1 MNTSSATEPVCVEPV
16 SSHTSSAAW
25 VSQSLASGSRRATE
39 PGRRQAPP
47 LSGLSGG
54 LTYLLP
60 WVEPPASWHASP
72 DQAPL
77 LGNGGALNRTGTESV
92 QTTRDTSSLAPRP
105 GSAGRALLTPAQRV
119 VFEDLLDI
127 GSPRPT
133 APQAL
138 ATDLRAYITENTAA
152 ALSKW
157 TERNLWVGKSLLN
170 TALRCEGQLAADA
183 AQPRNRPLPLATAV
197 GVVVHRAVQ
206 LSHTHPGRTPEQ
218 YVQASLQGSR
228 TEEAFEAFWTTALEH
243 LQSDLIVQST
253 SRLVSFMDSV
263 PPLQAAWAP
272 RFEEPLSVKI
282 GPLVLAARPDLV
294 LGRPRPDGRQ
304 TMFLCDVKST
314 DLRDYHFDEAMF
326 YALVATLRYGC
337 APYRS
342 CVLSLTTVEWTEAD
356 VTVDRLWD
364 AAKRVVDGV
373 NRIVEVLTET
383 RGASLLPGHH
393 CTWCPAK
400 ATCPS
405 QEAWQMAG
413 QPSDPTPYA
422 IAAAPVTIISPPPKQ
437 LVSAPASHGGNEATD
452 DPYAL

>member
-1 MNTSSATEPVCVEPV
+1 METQSVIDAVRTDQLASETSSE
-16 SSHTSSAAW
+16 AW
-25 VSQSLASGSRRATE
+25 VSSLSPSGSLRATE
-39 PGRRQAPP
+39 PGTRQELP
-47 LSGLSGG
+47 LSGLAVGSS
-54 LTYLLP
+54 YPEP
-60 WVEPPASWHASP
+60 WVEVPASWHTSP
-72 DQAPL
+72 DRAPL
-77 LGNGGALNRTGTESV
+77 SGNGGALSRTGTQSV
-92 QTTRDTSSLAPRP
+92 QTTGETSGLAPHQ
-105 GSAGRALLTPAQRV
+105 GSSGRALLTPAQRV

-138 ATDLRAYITENTAA
+138 ATDLRAYITEHTAA
-152 ALSKW
+152 ALAKW

-218 YVQASLQGSR
+218 YVQAALQGSR

-253 SRLVSFMDSV
+253 SRLVSFLDSV
-263 PPLQAAWAP
+263 PPLQASWAP

-282 GPLVLAARPDLV
+282 GPLVLAARPDLI

-364 AAKRVVDGV
+364 AAKRVVEGV

-400 ATCPS
+400 KTCPS

-413 QPSDPTPYA
+413 QPADPTPYA
-422 IAAAPVTIISPPPKQ
+422 IAAAPVTIVSPPPKQ
-437 LVSAPASHGGNEATD
+437 LVSTPASHGGNDVSD